1 MFEFIVKLIF
11 IIALLEGVGYLKEK
25 RKGEHKRNK
34 KIKK

>member
-1 MFEFIVKLIF
+1 MFEELVKLFI
-11 IIALLEGVGYLKEK
+11 IIALLEGIGYLKEK